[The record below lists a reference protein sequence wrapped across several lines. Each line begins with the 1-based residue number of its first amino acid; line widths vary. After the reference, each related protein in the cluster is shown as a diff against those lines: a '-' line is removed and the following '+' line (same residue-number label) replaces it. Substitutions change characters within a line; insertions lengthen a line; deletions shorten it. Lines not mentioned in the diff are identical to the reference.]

1 MENTQTTEQKNA
13 AISGK
18 IIGLILA
25 GKTVPEATDT
35 VLGEGAFMRIADEVY
50 TTLQAK
56 AA

>member
-50 TTLQAK
+50 TALRAK